1 MNKIVVITSRNF
13 KYTNTYGGNI
23 CFSDFCT
30 NHNGT
35 RNIAERIM
43 TDLKFDRQCAK
54 NIASRAR
61 CY

>member
-23 CFSDFCT
+23 CFSDFRT
-30 NHNGT
+30 DYDGT